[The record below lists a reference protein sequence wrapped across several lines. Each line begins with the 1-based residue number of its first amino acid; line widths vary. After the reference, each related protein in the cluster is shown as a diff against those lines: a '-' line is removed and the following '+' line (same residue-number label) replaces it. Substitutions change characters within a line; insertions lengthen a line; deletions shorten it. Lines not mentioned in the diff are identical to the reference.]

1 MGTVISLANPGGNKG
16 AVAVLSS
23 VTATTANTAAGGLL
37 ITANTINATSGTV
50 FSTLEIRGRM
60 IKTGVAGNCTMRMY
74 FNSTPDLT
82 GTTVLLGTHT
92 AGAANIHAQFVR
104 QVYIDKTNTIVLN
117 SAQNANTDDIEN
129 AAGRTVI
136 VNASNIR
143 YDLDLYLVLAV
154 QNGSAADSTLPTL
167 WYTKT
172 HGY

>member
-1 MGTVISLANPGGNKG
+1 MGTIISVIGPGGNVG
-16 AVAVLSS
+16 AVGQGGVITGNTSNN
-23 VTATTANTAAGGLL
+23 VGTTLL
-37 ITANTINATSGTV
+37 IKIGTINTNFGAPPA
-50 FSTLEIRGRM
+50 TLEIRGRM

-82 GTTVLLGTHT
+82 GTPVLLGTHT
-92 AGAANIHAQFVR
+92 SSAANIHAQFVR

-117 SAQNANTDDIEN
+117 AVQNANTDDTEN

-136 VNASNIR
+136 VNATSIN
-143 YDLDLYLVLAV
+143 YESVLYLVLAV